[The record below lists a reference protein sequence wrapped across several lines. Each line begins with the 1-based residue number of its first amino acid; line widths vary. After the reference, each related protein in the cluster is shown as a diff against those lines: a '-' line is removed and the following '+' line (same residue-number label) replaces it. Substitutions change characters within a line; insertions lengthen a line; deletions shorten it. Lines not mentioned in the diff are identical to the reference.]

1 MCRSLLLVGFWTFF
15 SCEREQENRSV
26 ASKRLC
32 TGGGVGFF
40 VFIRIDS
47 FHQYGSMVW
56 EEDILRKRMDSQR
69 SKMLDKARQVG
80 TRT

>member
-1 MCRSLLLVGFWTFF
+1 
-15 SCEREQENRSV
+15 
-26 ASKRLC
+26 
-32 TGGGVGFF
+32 
-40 VFIRIDS
+40 
-47 FHQYGSMVW
+47 MVW